1 VEGVPSSKRDSNP
14 ELPGNTTAGTGPP
27 PSMVKSGISTIE
39 DLSKDEQPPQ
49 QCQPPTE
56 TSAETPSAETTENVL
71 AENETVAAVSTSPQS
86 TSKNSGKTIPDVAI
100 VLVNNH
106 GVIGFGT
113 LPEAKAEG
121 QLLKSFGFGRLLRPS
136 VDLWTLSILAYN

>member
-1 VEGVPSSKRDSNP
+1 
-14 ELPGNTTAGTGPP
+14 
-27 PSMVKSGISTIE
+27 MVKSGISTIE

-86 TSKNSGKTIPDVAI
+86 ISKNSGKTIPDVAI
-100 VLVNNH
+100 VLVHNH
-106 GVIGFGT
+106 
-113 LPEAKAEG
+113 
-121 QLLKSFGFGRLLRPS
+121 
-136 VDLWTLSILAYN
+136 

>member
-14 ELPGNTTAGTGPP
+14 ELPGNSTAGTGPP

-56 TSAETPSAETTENVL
+56 TSAEMPPAETTENVL
-71 AENETVAAVSTSPQS
+71 AENETVAVVSTSPQS

-100 VLVNNH
+100 VLVHNH
-106 GVIGFGT
+106 
-113 LPEAKAEG
+113 
-121 QLLKSFGFGRLLRPS
+121 
-136 VDLWTLSILAYN
+136 

>member
-14 ELPGNTTAGTGPP
+14 ELPGNSTAGTGPP

-56 TSAETPSAETTENVL
+56 TSAETPSAETTEN
-71 AENETVAAVSTSPQS
+71 ETVAVVSTSPQS

-100 VLVNNH
+100 VLVHNH
-106 GVIGFGT
+106 
-113 LPEAKAEG
+113 
-121 QLLKSFGFGRLLRPS
+121 
-136 VDLWTLSILAYN
+136 

>member
-1 VEGVPSSKRDSNP
+1 MEGVPSSKRDSNP
-14 ELPGNTTAGTGPP
+14 ELPGNTAAGTGPP

-100 VLVNNH
+100 VLVHNH
-106 GVIGFGT
+106 
-113 LPEAKAEG
+113 
-121 QLLKSFGFGRLLRPS
+121 
-136 VDLWTLSILAYN
+136 

>member
-1 VEGVPSSKRDSNP
+1 MEGVPSSKRDSNP

-39 DLSKDEQPPQ
+39 DLSKDEQPLQ

-56 TSAETPSAETTENVL
+56 TSAETLSAETTENVL

-100 VLVNNH
+100 VLVHNH
-106 GVIGFGT
+106 
-113 LPEAKAEG
+113 
-121 QLLKSFGFGRLLRPS
+121 
-136 VDLWTLSILAYN
+136 

>member
-1 VEGVPSSKRDSNP
+1 MEGVASSKRDSNP
-14 ELPGNTTAGTGPP
+14 ELPGNITAGTGPP

-56 TSAETPSAETTENVL
+56 TSAETLSAESTENVL

-100 VLVNNH
+100 VLVHNH
-106 GVIGFGT
+106 
-113 LPEAKAEG
+113 
-121 QLLKSFGFGRLLRPS
+121 
-136 VDLWTLSILAYN
+136 

>member
-1 VEGVPSSKRDSNP
+1 MEGVPSSKRDSNP

-49 QCQPPTE
+49 QQCQPPTE

-71 AENETVAAVSTSPQS
+71 AENKTVAAVSTSPQS

-100 VLVNNH
+100 VLVHNH
-106 GVIGFGT
+106 
-113 LPEAKAEG
+113 
-121 QLLKSFGFGRLLRPS
+121 
-136 VDLWTLSILAYN
+136 

>member
-14 ELPGNTTAGTGPP
+14 ELPGNTAAGTGPP

-56 TSAETPSAETTENVL
+56 TSAETPLAETTENVL
-71 AENETVAAVSTSPQS
+71 AENETVAAVSNSPQS

-100 VLVNNH
+100 VLVHNH
-106 GVIGFGT
+106 
-113 LPEAKAEG
+113 
-121 QLLKSFGFGRLLRPS
+121 
-136 VDLWTLSILAYN
+136 

>member
-1 VEGVPSSKRDSNP
+1 MG

-49 QCQPPTE
+49 QQCQPPTE
-56 TSAETPSAETTENVL
+56 TSAETTENVL

-100 VLVNNH
+100 VLVHNH
-106 GVIGFGT
+106 CAYCIGT
-113 LPEAKAEG
+113 LTRA
-121 QLLKSFGFGRLLRPS
+121 
-136 VDLWTLSILAYN
+136 